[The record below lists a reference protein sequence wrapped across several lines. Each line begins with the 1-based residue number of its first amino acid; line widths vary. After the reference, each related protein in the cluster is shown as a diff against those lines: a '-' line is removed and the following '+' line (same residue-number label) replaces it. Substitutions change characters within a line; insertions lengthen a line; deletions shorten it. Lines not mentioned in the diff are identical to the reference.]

1 MGPAPLPSLLL
12 PTRLAPPG
20 ILNSPSLSESKT
32 LQLGWDWGQVQ
43 LRTQGMGGWRGVF
56 QAETQH
62 VQNPEIRH
70 GVRVPAVCRGKGL
83 TETKVPGSR
92 GHED

>member
-43 LRTQGMGGWRGVF
+43 LRTQGMGDGGECSR
-56 QAETQH
+56 Q
-62 VQNPEIRH
+62 RH
-70 GVRVPAVCRGKGL
+70 SMCKIPR
-83 TETKVPGSR
+83 
-92 GHED
+92 